1 MNKKSEFIYALNIAY
16 KENKKLR
23 VRFKSRDGSGNH
35 DLSYEGD
42 EFIPLKAVIVSFYD
56 SNLISDIYQV
66 VRWEVV

>member
-16 KENKKLR
+16 KENKRLR
-23 VRFKSRDGSGNH
+23 VRFKSRDGSSEH

-42 EFIPLKAVIVSFYD
+42 ELISLKAVIVSFYD

-66 VRWEVV
+66 VRWEVI

>member
-16 KENKKLR
+16 KENKSLR
-23 VRFKSRDGSGNH
+23 VRFKSRDGSGDH
-35 DLSYEGD
+35 DLNYEGD
-42 EFIPLKAVIVSFYD
+42 ELVPLKAVVVSFYD